1 MSDKRAALSRIV
13 GVEEHVTF
21 PELTDRLPEEAV
33 TTRGYMSRNSP
44 YGKWSMSDRMGDTE
58 GRLKELD
65 AVGFT
70 VQVLSLPSAGA
81 DLLPPRE
88 GLRWAQDVN
97 ERIASCVAAHP
108 QRYAGFAH
116 LPLTDPDASADELE
130 RAVTQLGFK
139 GALVSGATEGRYLD
153 HRSFEPLLARAEHL
167 DVPIYLHPAASPKP
181 VRDALYAGLPGD
193 LSFWMSVSGWGWHSD
208 TAVHVLRLLLSGSL
222 ERHPNL
228 KIIIGHLGE
237 GLQIMLP
244 RLDQQFHQF
253 GGFTGIPSEILRK
266 HVWVSTSGFFFL
278 PSFMATLDAFGAD
291 RILYSVDYPFGSLE
305 RGRAFLEEIPVD
317 AETLAKIAHRKRRSA
332 AKTYQLKRLSTEC
345 RTCGGVLLKWRLST
359 GVNTRVFEV

>member
-1 MSDKRAALSRIV
+1 MSDKRAALPRIV

-88 GLRWAQDVN
+88 GVRWAQDVN
-97 ERIASCVAAHP
+97 ERIASRVAAHP

-222 ERHPNL
+222 DRHPNL

-317 AETLAKIAHRKRRSA
+317 AETLAKVAHRNA
-332 AKTYQLKRLSTEC
+332 DQ
-345 RTCGGVLLKWRLST
+345 LLKLT
-359 GVNTRVFEV
+359 N

>member
-1 MSDKRAALSRIV
+1 MSAKDAALSRIV

-21 PELTDRLPEEAV
+21 SDLTERLPEEAV
-33 TTRGYMSRNSP
+33 IARGYLSRDSP
-44 YGKWSMSDRMGDTE
+44 YGKWSMNDKMGDTE

-70 VQVLSLPSAGA
+70 LQVLSLPSAGA

-97 ERIASCVAAHP
+97 DQIARRIAAHP

-130 RAVTQLGFK
+130 RAVMELGFR
-139 GALVSGATEGRYLD
+139 GALVSGATDGRYLD
-153 HRSFEPLLARAEHL
+153 HRSFEPLLARAERL

-181 VRDALYAGLPGD
+181 VRDALYAGLPDD
-193 LSFWMSVSGWGWHSD
+193 LGFWMSVSGWGWHSD

-222 ERHPNL
+222 ERHPDL

-237 GLQIMLP
+237 GLQIMMS

-253 GGFTGIPSEILRK
+253 AGFGGIPSEILRK
-266 HVWVSTSGFFFL
+266 HIWVSTSGFFFL

-305 RGRAFLEEIPVD
+305 RGRAFLEELPVD
-317 AETLAKIAHRKRRSA
+317 PETLAKIAHGNA
-332 AKTYQLKRLSTEC
+332 DQ
-345 RTCGGVLLKWRLST
+345 LLKLT
-359 GVNTRVFEV
+359 A

>member
-1 MSDKRAALSRIV
+1 MSAKDAALSRIV

-21 PELTDRLPEEAV
+21 SELTKRLPEEAV
-33 TTRGYMSRNSP
+33 IARGYLSRDRP
-44 YGKWSMSDRMGDTE
+44 YGKWSLNDKMGDTE

-70 VQVLSLPSAGA
+70 LQVLSLPSAGS

-88 GLRWAQDVN
+88 GLRWAQEVN
-97 ERIASCVAAHP
+97 HAIASRIAAHP

-130 RAVTQLGFK
+130 RAVTELGFR
-139 GALVSGATEGRYLD
+139 GALVSGATNGRYLD
-153 HRSFEPLLARAEHL
+153 HRSFEPLLARAERL

-181 VRDALYAGLPGD
+181 VRDALYAGLPDD
-193 LSFWMSVSGWGWHSD
+193 LGFWMSVSGWGWHSD

-237 GLQIMLP
+237 GLQIMMP

-253 GGFTGIPSEILRK
+253 AGFGGIPSEILRK
-266 HVWVSTSGFFFL
+266 HIWVSTSGFFFL
-278 PSFMATLDAFGAD
+278 PSFMATLDAFGTD

-305 RGRAFLEEIPVD
+305 RGRAFLEELPID
-317 AETLAKIAHRKRRSA
+317 TETLAKIAHGNADK
-332 AKTYQLKRLSTEC
+332 
-345 RTCGGVLLKWRLST
+345 LLKLT
-359 GVNTRVFEV
+359 A

>member
-1 MSDKRAALSRIV
+1 MSAKDAALSRIV

-21 PELTDRLPEEAV
+21 SELTERLPEEAV
-33 TTRGYMSRNSP
+33 IARGYLSRDSP
-44 YGKWSMSDRMGDTE
+44 YGKWSMNDKMGDTE

-65 AVGFT
+65 AVGLT
-70 VQVLSLPSAGA
+70 LQVLSLPSAGA
-81 DLLPPRE
+81 DLLPPRK

-97 ERIASCVAAHP
+97 DQIASRIRAHP

-130 RAVTQLGFK
+130 RAVTELGFK

-181 VRDALYAGLPGD
+181 VREALYAGLPDD
-193 LSFWMSVSGWGWHSD
+193 LSFWMSVSGWGWHND

-237 GLQIMLP
+237 GLQIMMP

-253 GGFTGIPSEILRK
+253 AGFGGIPSEILRK
-266 HVWVSTSGFFFL
+266 HIWVSTSGFFFL
-278 PSFMATLDAFGAD
+278 PSFMAAIDAFGAD
-291 RILYSVDYPFGSLE
+291 RILYSVDYPFGSLQ
-305 RGRAFLEEIPVD
+305 RGRAFLEELPVD
-317 AETLAKIAHRKRRSA
+317 TETLANIAHGNA
-332 AKTYQLKRLSTEC
+332 NQ
-345 RTCGGVLLKWRLST
+345 LLKLT
-359 GVNTRVFEV
+359 A